1 LPLLVP
7 SKSNTRQQQHL
18 ALLGRQVGH
27 GQRGTTCG
35 GGSVGML
42 GAILAAPPERQGEGL
57 GGEVVGQVGT
67 DPAPQVAQDRRV
79 VAVEQLG
86 EAGRL
91 DQRRGDQ
98 LGVARRGSS
107 GSGPVTQPIAEAT
120 RRVPLDLNPSVL
132 RWRQPGR
139 RAPGTTD

>member
-1 LPLLVP
+1 
-7 SKSNTRQQQHL
+7 
-18 ALLGRQVGH
+18 
-27 GQRGTTCG
+27 
-35 GGSVGML
+35 ML

-57 GGEVVGQVGT
+57 GGEVVGQVGA
-67 DPAPQVAQDRRV
+67 DPAPQVAQDRWV
-79 VAVEQLG
+79 VAVEWLG

-91 DQRRGDQ
+91 DQRSGDQ

-107 GSGPVTQPIAEAT
+107 GSGPVTQSIAEAT

-139 RAPGTTD
+139 RAPGTTDWFGSQQWTGLVSRLTELGPRARR